1 MIPSGK
7 AFVLNKFHKTCI
19 PSVKFFAN
27 QLTKKEEN
35 LSDEDV
41 FICFIIVTLNTFS
54 CPNSSVTPSYK
65 HFGNFSDVGKAKDF
79 YWSGYVLNW
88 LLESIKVFK
97 KAKSSKANEPTT
109 LGGCLYY
116 LGVLYL
122 DYVDFGPRRLPH
134 TFPCISF
141 WMRYD

>member
-65 HFGNFSDVGKAKDF
+65 HFGIFSDVGKAKDF

-88 LLESIKVFK
+88 LLESMKVFK
-97 KAKSSKANEPTT
+97 KAKPSKANEPTT
-109 LGGCLYY
+109 LVGCLYY
-116 LGVLYL
+116 LGVSIFLVHYH
-122 DYVDFGPRRLPH
+122 F
-134 TFPCISF
+134 
-141 WMRYD
+141 M